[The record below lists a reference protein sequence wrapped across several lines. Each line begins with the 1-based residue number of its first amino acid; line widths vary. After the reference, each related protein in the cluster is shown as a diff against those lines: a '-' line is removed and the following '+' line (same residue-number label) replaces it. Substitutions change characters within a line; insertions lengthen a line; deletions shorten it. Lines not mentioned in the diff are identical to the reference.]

1 MSNNQNFQQRRMNME
16 DSDGDSLHR
25 KVSIRDEVLRQ
36 IKRLKYNK
44 NDNLYDIT
52 EWVICLRDFEAKE
65 PISLLKK

>member
-1 MSNNQNFQQRRMNME
+1 MSNHQNFLQRRMHME
-16 DSDGDSLHR
+16 DSDGGSIHR

-52 EWVICLRDFEAKE
+52 E
-65 PISLLKK
+65 

>member
-52 EWVICLRDFEAKE
+52 E
-65 PISLLKK
+65 